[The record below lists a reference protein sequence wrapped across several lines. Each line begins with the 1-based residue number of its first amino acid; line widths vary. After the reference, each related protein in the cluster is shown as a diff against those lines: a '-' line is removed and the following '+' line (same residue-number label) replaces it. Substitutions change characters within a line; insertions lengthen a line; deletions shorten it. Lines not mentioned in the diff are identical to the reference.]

1 VSRPSESTAGWHPVD
16 PLSLIAG
23 LLAVGVAV
31 IALLELDLDGGV
43 VVAVMLLVAGGIGL
57 AASLRRADEQEALD
71 L

>member
-16 PLSLIAG
+16 PLSLVAG

-31 IALLELDLDGGV
+31 ISLLDLDLDGGV
-43 VVAVMLLVAGGIGL
+43 VVAVLLVVAGGIGL
-57 AASLRRADEQEALD
+57 AVSLRRPEEEQALE